1 MKSLFRVMVLTL
13 VSAGILSAAA
23 YPNNTASAN
32 TTITPQK
39 NSSAPIPLCDPWGQ
53 KGCH

>member
-23 YPNNTASAN
+23 FPTKTATP
-32 TTITPQK
+32 TTKT
-39 NSSAPIPLCDPWGQ
+39 NAAPLPLCDPWGA
-53 KGCH
+53 GNHCH

>member
-23 YPNNTASAN
+23 YPTKA
-32 TTITPQK
+32 TTTTPTIK
-39 NSSAPIPLCDPWGQ
+39 NDAAPLPLCDPWANPR
-53 KGCH
+53 CH